1 VWVECS
7 CPRASCG
14 MNLRINGVGECRV
27 CKALLCYKPSPRRK
41 VLDFRGNDAWGWRP
55 DPKGPERVHPEVDGK
70 ILEER
75 GQWVK
80 LPGTKYVFPRPQD
93 RRRTARPTVPLY
105 DRGERFQ
112 AKSA

>member
-1 VWVECS
+1 
-7 CPRASCG
+7 

-55 DPKGPERVHPEVDGK
+55 DPKGPERVHPEVDGR

-93 RRRTARPTVPLY
+93 RRRTARPTLPLY
-105 DRGERFQ
+105 KDGERFQ